1 MSTMETVFS
10 YDVKDINN
18 TMRQTG
24 ALLRAVNNIRLTYR
38 DITTLGDKPSFA
50 RLFWLIVQ
58 ISRTYTSLR
67 RIIRMVQIEM
77 ATGSAKAGILSGI
90 IPIGGPPVIDV
101 PELDLSGLSVS
112 IRAFR
117 ENLPMPLKG
126 IDLSELPEDSRI
138 MLQAVFEEDA
148 QQTVEDARRILD
160 DSMANYV
167 SPWIVRPTTGFLRD
181 GIRWQPEV
189 SGTKIIADAPYAW
202 WVEEGQRTFPGYHYM
217 QGATELAKIRL
228 PEKIRLELNG
238 LLFNEI
244 P

>member
-90 IPIGGPPVIDV
+90 IPISEPPVIDA
-101 PELDLSGLSVS
+101 PQLDLSGLSIS
-112 IRAFR
+112 LNAFR
-117 ENLPMPLKG
+117 N
-126 IDLSELPEDSRI
+126 SESISLDKLDITNITEEAREK
-138 MLQAVFEEDA
+138 LQRVFEAEAQETAEDA
-148 QQTVEDARRILD
+148 KNILD
-160 DSMANYV
+160 AKIASYV
-167 SPWIVRPTTGFLRD
+167 SQWTVRPTTGRLRD
-181 GIRWQPEV
+181 SIRWEPQPDGARV
-189 SGTKIIADAPYAW
+189 VADMPYAW
-202 WVEEGQRTFPGYHYM
+202 WVEEGQRTFGGHHYLKTAFEFSKM
-217 QGATELAKIRL
+217 RLPLKIR
-228 PEKIRLELNG
+228 EELNG